1 MHANHTVLFH
11 ISNSTNEITS
21 MAWRQTITNYLNI
34 FERWQLDN
42 LPTRYSLWRPC
53 NNIGVAYRSIISH
66 FCLRTFLSTLL
77 KVCKKTDIFRAKY
90 VCYVLG
96 EAWESQYMVCR
107 RQFVMIFIQ
116 KNALLPVWRC
126 TVSMNILVPLAVYSY
141 TVAVRFSLLCWTHAL

>member
-53 NNIGVAYRSIISH
+53 NSIGVAYRSIISH

-90 VCYVLG
+90 VCYVFG

-107 RQFVMIFIQ
+107 CMVCMVCIWYVGVCPLMVALFIPIMLYTMYLMYCLW
-116 KNALLPVWRC
+116 AWAMYRPI
-126 TVSMNILVPLAVYSY
+126 SVY
-141 TVAVRFSLLCWTHAL
+141 T